1 MNKWTRRLQ
10 LLSLL
15 SIFFIYKTF
24 ESMFDGNTAETSFW
38 GISTILYLIL
48 MIVALFVNRKSQK
61 QYKIQ

>member
-15 SIFFIYKTF
+15 SIFFIYKTIQ
-24 ESMFDGNTAETSFW
+24 SISDGNTAETSFW
-38 GISTILYLIL
+38 GITTISYLIL
-48 MIVALFVNRKSQK
+48 MIFALFVNRKSQN